1 MACQC
6 LTLPS
11 TCSVS
16 VPSVGLEDDL
26 LLSLGNFLES
36 AFPKVTLHGLR
47 TSAAGT
53 CYTSN
58 AAVEAPST
66 SEPQQEN
73 PRCGQPSMYTYH
85 RLFLL
90 LS

>member
-1 MACQC
+1 MARQC

-58 AAVEAPST
+58 AAVETPST
-66 SEPQQEN
+66 SEPQQED
-73 PRCGQPSMYTYH
+73 PRCGQPSMHTYR